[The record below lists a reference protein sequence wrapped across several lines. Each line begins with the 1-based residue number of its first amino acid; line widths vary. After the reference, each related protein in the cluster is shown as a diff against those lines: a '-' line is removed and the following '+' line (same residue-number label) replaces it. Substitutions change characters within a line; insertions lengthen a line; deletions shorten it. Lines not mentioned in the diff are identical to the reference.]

1 MHYDIVVEISFN
13 SQFGVYQAKWGTAG
27 TLYDMEK
34 YGENCMSFGAGGN
47 HESLNLNPNEPDY
60 MTFLS
65 KHSTYFRMV
74 LFKRT

>member
-1 MHYDIVVEISFN
+1 
-13 SQFGVYQAKWGTAG
+13 
-27 TLYDMEK
+27 MEK